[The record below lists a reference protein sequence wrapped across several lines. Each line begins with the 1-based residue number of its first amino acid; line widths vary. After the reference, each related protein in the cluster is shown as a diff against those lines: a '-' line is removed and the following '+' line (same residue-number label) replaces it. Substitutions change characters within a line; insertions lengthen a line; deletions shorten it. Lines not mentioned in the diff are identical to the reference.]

1 MRAFLASRAVC
12 MGSAFSSLVLLPS
25 MEGDDGRAMLAIL
38 TASCVGFILFDWAI
52 IRERHRQQMED
63 ER

>member
-1 MRAFLASRAVC
+1 